1 MEGLNEIDP
10 LDHVITL
17 SCKSKTKNINN
28 NGKKLQFQKEDHNDI
43 IWRQKSINCTTE
55 ILDIIGFSMTWI
67 TCTLEE
73 NEAIKSKCLT
83 TTPKYFCSWYPILI
97 SMSHITENLGLITNI
112 EGISHPIY

>member
-1 MEGLNEIDP
+1 
-10 LDHVITL
+10 
-17 SCKSKTKNINN
+17 
-28 NGKKLQFQKEDHNDI
+28 
-43 IWRQKSINCTTE
+43 
-55 ILDIIGFSMTWI
+55 MTWI

-83 TTPKYFCSWYPILI
+83 TTPKDFCSWYPILI